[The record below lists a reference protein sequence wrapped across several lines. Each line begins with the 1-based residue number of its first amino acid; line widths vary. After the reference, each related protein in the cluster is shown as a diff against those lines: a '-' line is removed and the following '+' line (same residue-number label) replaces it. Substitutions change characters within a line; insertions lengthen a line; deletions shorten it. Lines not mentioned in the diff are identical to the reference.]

1 MVHCVERSV
10 GLFVTVVSPAKTAE
24 TIEMPF
30 GLWARGIKEPC
41 IRWSPDRHIC
51 RGKF

>member
-30 GLWARGIKEPC
+30 GMTRVGQRKHGSDGVA
-41 IRWSPDRHIC
+41 H
-51 RGKF
+51 